1 MTFHDIQKDI
11 VTACKIETLK
21 SIIEDTNSDYIAL
34 LVDESRDVSLK
45 EQMSICIRYVD
56 KIEFVITTFIG
67 LVHSKDTSALS
78 LKKAIV
84 DVLAHHSLT
93 LYNVRGKCY
102 YGASNIQ
109 DDLGGMKTL
118 IRQEI
123 NQLICSLICS

>member
-1 MTFHDIQKDI
+1 MQIDI
-11 VTACKIETLK
+11 C
-21 SIIEDTNSDYIAL
+21 
-34 LVDESRDVSLK
+34 SL
-45 EQMSICIRYVD
+45 S
-56 KIEFVITTFIG
+56 
-67 LVHSKDTSALS
+67 DTSLDS
-78 LKKAIV
+78 STNKAIV